1 MVRVLHIARDEHSF
15 PAGVLYQFFSLLGVI
30 VLAEI
35 GDQYVGTPMSA
46 SPLLTINA
54 AADQLQR
61 DRRTIAAH
69 LRDIPPDDKDAQG
82 RSRWRL
88 STIVRALNN
97 ERPQQGNSAAADAI
111 EAAHEAVAAGLEKM
125 WAAADASGPEAA
137 RRVVHDGIGRLVGA
151 LDRALERGLVG
162 LKPHEQYL
170 LGLARDKA
178 VTAAIGEILGAC
190 QWEVRS

>member
-1 MVRVLHIARDEHSF
+1 
-15 PAGVLYQFFSLLGVI
+15 
-30 VLAEI
+30 
-35 GDQYVGTPMSA
+35 MSA

-69 LRDIPPDDKDAQG
+69 LRDVPPDDKDAQG

-88 STIVRALNN
+88 ATIVRALSN
-97 ERPQQGNSAAADAI
+97 ERLQQGNSAAVDAI
-111 EAAHEAVAAGLEKM
+111 EAAHEALAAGLEKM
-125 WAAADASGPEAA
+125 WTAAKDTGPEAA
-137 RRVVHDGIGRLVGA
+137 REVVRGGVGGLVGA
-151 LDRALERGLVG
+151 LDRALERGLEG

-190 QWEVRS
+190 QWELRS

>member
-1 MVRVLHIARDEHSF
+1 
-15 PAGVLYQFFSLLGVI
+15 
-30 VLAEI
+30 
-35 GDQYVGTPMSA
+35 MSG

-69 LRDIPPDDKDAQG
+69 LRDIPPDDKDARG

-97 ERPQQGNSAAADAI
+97 ERPRNSAAADAVE
-111 EAAHEAVAAGLEKM
+111 EASEALAAGLKRVQ
-125 WAAADASGPEAA
+125 AAKDIEQRRKIA
-137 RRVVHDGIGRLVGA
+137 RDDVGRLVGA
-151 LDRALERGLVG
+151 LDKAMESAAADRAPHDRGL
-162 LKPHEQYL
+162 
-170 LGLARDKA
+170 LGIVRDKIIGD
-178 VTAAIGEILGAC
+178 AIGVLVNAC

>member
-1 MVRVLHIARDEHSF
+1 
-15 PAGVLYQFFSLLGVI
+15 
-30 VLAEI
+30 
-35 GDQYVGTPMSA
+35 MSA

-82 RSRWRL
+82 RLRWKL
-88 STIVRALNN
+88 ATIVRALNK

-111 EAAHEAVAAGLEKM
+111 EDAHEALAAGLEKM
-125 WAAADASGPEAA
+125 WAAADAFGPEAA

-170 LGLARDKA
+170 LRLARDKV

-190 QWEVRS
+190 RWKLRS